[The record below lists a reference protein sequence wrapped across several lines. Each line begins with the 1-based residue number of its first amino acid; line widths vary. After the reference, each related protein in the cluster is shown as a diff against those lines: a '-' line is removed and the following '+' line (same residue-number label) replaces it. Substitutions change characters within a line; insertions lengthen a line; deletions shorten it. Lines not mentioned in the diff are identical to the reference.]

1 MIPET
6 IRNFIQVFSKLPS
19 LGPRLS
25 TRLAFYLINLDP
37 TTFKSLEHAL
47 SNLKSINRCSR
58 CFFLKDANKKLC
70 AICADL
76 KRNKKIIAIVEKE
89 TDLLSLEKTG
99 EFNGQY
105 LVLGE
110 LPERGTFESA
120 QKLRLENLKER
131 IKKELDNN
139 AEELI
144 IAVNPN
150 TFGDFTADL
159 IKQEFGSLAK
169 KITRLG
175 RGIPTGGEIEF
186 ADEETLKQALERRN

>member
-6 IRNFIQVFSKLPS
+6 IQNFIQVFSKLPS
-19 LGPRLS
+19 LGPRLA

-37 TTFKSLEHAL
+37 TTFKSLELAL
-47 SNLKSINRCSR
+47 SHLKSINRCSR

-70 AICADL
+70 AVCLDQR
-76 KRNKKIIAIVEKE
+76 RNKKIIAIVEKE
-89 TDLLSLEKTG
+89 GDLLSLEKTG
-99 EFNGQY
+99 DFNGHY
-105 LVLGE
+105 LILGE
-110 LPERGTFESA
+110 LPERGVFESA

-131 IKKELDNN
+131 INKELEGK
-139 AEELI
+139 AEEII

-150 TFGDFTADL
+150 AFGDFTADL
-159 IKQEFGSLAK
+159 IKQEFAPLAQ

-186 ADEETLKQALERRN
+186 ADEETLRQALERRI